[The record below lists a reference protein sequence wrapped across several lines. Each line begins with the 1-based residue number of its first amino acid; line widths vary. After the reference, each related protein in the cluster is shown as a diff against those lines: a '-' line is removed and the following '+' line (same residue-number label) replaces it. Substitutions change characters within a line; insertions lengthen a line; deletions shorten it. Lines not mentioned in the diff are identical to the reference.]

1 MSEKT
6 IQQRAAE
13 VRQGWSRNERQQ
25 RAVMGKRRCVELM
38 WQVGLV
44 KNSTS
49 KWRVPVS
56 A

>member
-6 IQQRAAE
+6 IQKRAAE
-13 VRQGWSRNERQQ
+13 IRQAWSRNERQQ
-25 RAVMGKRRCVELM
+25 RAAMGERRCAELI
-38 WQVGLV
+38 WKVGLV
-44 KNSTS
+44 KDVRS